1 MFLSM
6 TPPLYWV
13 GFGLSFPSRL
23 RRLLQGFPRGTRCTV
38 YVGLEKI
45 IGNLSDVEES
55 LMKME
60 LFLIMKTEGVQ
71 LSDMVVQHSAYSE
84 ELRGVGLLYQNLDG
98 CKCETINNQKRKQ
111 CKTTKHKYFLQT
123 NDQVGFDILDQLI

>member
-1 MFLSM
+1 MKKFDCYL
-6 TPPLYWV
+6 PL
-13 GFGLSFPSRL
+13 LEI
-23 RRLLQGFPRGTRCTV
+23 V

-84 ELRGVGLLYQNLDG
+84 ELRGVFDKMQN
-98 CKCETINNQKRKQ
+98 EIMM
-111 CKTTKHKYFLQT
+111 
-123 NDQVGFDILDQLI
+123 